1 MEGVSGKTVPH
12 SGKGQKTTK
21 DLQDSLSLFHHQKS
35 MVSHILI
42 PTLKLSQAEA
52 HGSKIVS

>member
-21 DLQDSLSLFHHQKS
+21 DLQDSLSLFHQKS

-42 PTLKLSQAEA
+42 PMLKLSQAEA
-52 HGSKIVS
+52 HGSRIVS